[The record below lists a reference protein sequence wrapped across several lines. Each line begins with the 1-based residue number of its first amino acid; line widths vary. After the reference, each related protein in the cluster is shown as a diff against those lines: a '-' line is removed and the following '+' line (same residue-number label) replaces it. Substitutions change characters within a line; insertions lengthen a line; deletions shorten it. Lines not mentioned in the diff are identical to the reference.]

1 MRFWR
6 VSKTGSGQLSHR
18 APLSHSLRAV
28 WQRRAGGSR
37 HRGAVP
43 RRRAFGGRYRRDGVC
58 KRRRYAPLLVWL
70 SGTCL
75 SSASAMNRCV
85 QRMVRAG
92 RQPLYNAW
100 HVQRLHSVVVSAWP
114 PLPVRSEGVVCLT
127 PLHQSKRAPH
137 RLAPSMRAGE
147 EACDMFGAPA
157 MSFSPGV
164 LTPAATHTELS
175 AEMLTMRCHTRF
187 APLDEDGGNASPC
200 CTRMEAV
207 DPAYRKLCASGP
219 ILRT

>member
-1 MRFWR
+1 
-6 VSKTGSGQLSHR
+6 
-18 APLSHSLRAV
+18 
-28 WQRRAGGSR
+28 
-37 HRGAVP
+37 
-43 RRRAFGGRYRRDGVC
+43 
-58 KRRRYAPLLVWL
+58 
-70 SGTCL
+70 
-75 SSASAMNRCV
+75 
-85 QRMVRAG
+85 MVRAG

-175 AEMLTMRCHTRF
+175 AVMLTTQRDATHTLLHWMRAVGTHCPVARAWRRWTQHTANC
-187 APLDEDGGNASPC
+187 APPGQSCAHESHLLESS
-200 CTRMEAV
+200 AV
-207 DPAYRKLCASGP
+207 QMLSAVLVRIVVLVQLARGK
-219 ILRT
+219 